1 MKRIKEGEI
10 VVMKT
15 DKSGKMCI
23 STKEKYIELGMQHVK
38 GDKEI
43 SREELRCIERIL
55 NGHGMSWSKMWG
67 TGKAHNQEDR
77 VMNSRVS
84 SSENT
89 SDLLVAFK
97 DHKKEEK
104 GRPIATGNSG
114 NTRALS
120 NAVSDFVEAVANSES
135 TKIEVISSED
145 LLFNYKEHDK
155 GIKELRKEI
164 KAREIH
170 KMNCNVCNIGKL
182 RCLRCEAARPEVVA
196 KNAGVVQEC
205 KGCTERWSRLMEDD
219 CAGCGQGISPEER
232 HTFQLGLALFPS
244 ITSERTGL
252 IIRKRVYKSPMKML
266 GFEWKEG
273 ARYIAMSKHLTGPLG
288 SLRKVIP
295 FRRKT
300 GGVEPGI
307 TSADVMSKKSKLE
320 KQWYYP
326 RDKITEEQERDIIS
340 RCTEIAVRTLFEKF
354 TYNFG
359 GKNYLQ
365 SKGGP
370 IGARITMACARLV
383 MQDWGSHSPE
393 G

>member
-1 MKRIKEGEI
+1 
-10 VVMKT
+10 
-15 DKSGKMCI
+15 
-23 STKEKYIELGMQHVK
+23 
-38 GDKEI
+38 
-43 SREELRCIERIL
+43 
-55 NGHGMSWSKMWG
+55 MWG

-232 HTFQLGLALFPS
+232 HTFQLGLDVVALFPS

-326 RDKITEEQERDIIS
+326 RDKITEEQERNLIS
-340 RCTEIAVRTLFEKF
+340 SCPEIAVRPLFVKF

-359 GKNYLQ
+359 RKNCLR
-365 SKGGP
+365 SNGW
-370 IGARITMACARLV
+370 T
-383 MQDWGSHSPE
+383 DWGSHHHDLCQSSDL
-393 G
+393 GLG